1 MNLVMASL
9 WFWSRQIPLAL
20 APFSVYSIFHVL
32 TYIRGNVLPAVQAA
46 PAASATP
53 ASPGKPKPQGA
64 IADNIGKFIK
74 EYYDLSMSLVA
85 GLEIVL
91 WVRIL
96 GSALLFQKG
105 SWILFLAYTVFLRAR
120 FAQSTFVQN
129 AFAGIGARADGV
141 LANQSTDPNIRN
153 VWQQVKGGLK
163 SFVELTDINR
173 YLGAQAGPAGA
184 KKAQ

>member
-1 MNLVMASL
+1 MATV

-32 TYIRGNVLPAVQAA
+32 TYVRGNILPAIQA
-46 PAASATP
+46 PASTP
-53 ASPGKPKPQGA
+53 AVSASSPTSPKPKAQGA
-64 IADNIGKFIK
+64 IAENIGSFIK

-85 GLEIVL
+85 GLEILL

-120 FAQSTFVQN
+120 YAQSTFVQN
-129 AFAGIGARADGV
+129 AFAGFGARLDGV
-141 LANQSTDPNIRN
+141 LANQSTDPNVRKA
-153 VWQQVKGGLK
+153 WTQVKAGLK
-163 SFVELTDINR
+163 AGVDATELNR
-173 YLGAQAGPAGA
+173 YVAGGQTGPAGA